1 MATGCTP
8 AASPSLYNML
18 YIYLVLSGFVLPENV
33 RAYEICGNNLSCIAR
48 ATSTTRIESFS
59 HQTLELSLECLAW
72 LNSACSALGPC
83 PCKSATDLGG
93 ESVHRVVV
101 NRYWSLSI
109 FPSVINNHFGGIWS
123 GGVAVNC
130 RPSSIYQQIC
140 IADFANVNVIPRYRP
155 YIMGDVNK
163 NNGLIYIKHQRI
175 SELVI
180 KRKWLEYRIPYYCN
194 STASFN
200 FLALS
205 IKLSGDAHPM
215 PGPVSEVKSSQVK
228 STISVRVTNRRC
240 YRPVLHCRDVKV
252 NIITAQYLGRTSNSM
267 RTIPV
272 LTTNRTDY
280 IQRKHVRFAEHR
292 HLVRIQRNDNVK
304 ITTTG
309 VRFSLLNVR
318 SV

>member
-215 PGPVSEVKSSQVK
+215 PGPVSEVKSSQV
-228 STISVRVTNRRC
+228 
-240 YRPVLHCRDVKV
+240 
-252 NIITAQYLGRTSNSM
+252 
-267 RTIPV
+267 
-272 LTTNRTDY
+272 
-280 IQRKHVRFAEHR
+280 
-292 HLVRIQRNDNVK
+292 NDLCSCN
-304 ITTTG
+304 
-309 VRFSLLNVR
+309 
-318 SV
+318 